1 MIIGIVA
8 GAPVSGAPAFP
19 NLLSRTTTPVPA
31 SGTNHLITMP
41 ATVNAGDLLIVEF
54 ASFGSSAVTTPAG
67 WNLIS
72 SLNDAG
78 SIRSSTYWK
87 SADGS
92 EGGTTVNFVTVNS
105 VNGCAIVSRIQAGT
119 WSGTPERTAVAA
131 GVSTVNPN
139 PPNHTASWGA
149 MNTLWLATFC
159 GDNGG
164 AGETISVYPYP
175 DDNIKVVA
183 GSGTFAATTAGCSVE
198 SATASLNPGTF
209 TRSQTGRAVSST
221 VAIRP
226 V

>member
-54 ASFGSSAVTTPAG
+54 ASFGSSAVTTPG
-67 WNLIS
+67 TWNLIS
-72 SLNDAG
+72 SLNDGG
-78 SIRSSTYWK
+78 SIRSGTYWK
-87 SADGS
+87 SADGT
-92 EGGTTVNFVTVNS
+92 EGGTTVNFITVNS
-105 VNGCAIVSRIQAGT
+105 VNGCAIVTRIQAGT

-131 GVSTVNPN
+131 GINTVNPN

-159 GDNGG
+159 GSDGG
-164 AGETISVYPYP
+164 AGESVSVYPYP
-175 DDNIKVVA
+175 DDNVKINA
-183 GSGTFAATTAGCSVE
+183 GSGTFAATTASCSVE
-198 SATASLNPGTF
+198 SATASLDPGTF
-209 TRSQTGRAVSST
+209 TRAIATRAVSST